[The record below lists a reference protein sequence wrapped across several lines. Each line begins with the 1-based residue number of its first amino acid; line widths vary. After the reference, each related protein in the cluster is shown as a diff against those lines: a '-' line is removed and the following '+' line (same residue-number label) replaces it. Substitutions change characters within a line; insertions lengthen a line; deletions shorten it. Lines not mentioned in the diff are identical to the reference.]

1 MRALPIRFVPILALA
16 AIGACT
22 LTDPSFA
29 EKQSPQV
36 VKQFCATAGGTFA
49 LESNGKYSC
58 TYPTVGGVV
67 TYKYCNAG
75 GDCEYVDY
83 CRNVIC
89 GRTPTAGN
97 VGGKGRRPKDPQP
110 SKLEGPPTVTAGTAD
125 QRGGRAAIGNSA
137 TNTALDG
144 GNRSG
149 AVTGPLTGASQTSV
163 PVESKI
169 AKPAPIP
176 AQLSERL
183 GRQQQQR

>member
-1 MRALPIRFVPILALA
+1 MRALPIRFVSILVFA
-16 AIGACT
+16 AIGAGT

-58 TYPTVGGVV
+58 TYPKAGSLQTIKNC
-67 TYKYCNAG
+67 TAG

-83 CRNVIC
+83 CGGAIC
-89 GRTPTAGN
+89 GRTPVAGSG
-97 VGGKGRRPKDPQP
+97 GGKGRRPKEP
-110 SKLEGPPTVTAGTAD
+110 SRLEGPTTVTAGTVD
-125 QRGGRAAIGNSA
+125 ERGGRAAVGSPVTNSA
-137 TNTALDG
+137 LGG

-149 AVTGPLTGASQTSV
+149 AVTGPLTGASQSAV
-163 PVESKI
+163 PAESRI

-183 GRQQQQR
+183 GRLERQR